1 MLPTF
6 LTDTKAKVVVPANLF
21 NSSFNVLANKNKYSS
36 SKISRYSSLIVNAL
50 NCWLVV
56 VAILVIAHCPIDAV
70 QHSNTLPALT
80 MRSSEVAS

>member
-56 VAILVIAHCPIDAV
+56 VAILVIAH
-70 QHSNTLPALT
+70 
-80 MRSSEVAS
+80 